1 VVSHDRYFM
10 DKMVDHLFVFEG
22 EGQIKDITG
31 NYTTFRTTESKG
43 PSRPAETK
51 VIEEKVV
58 EAAPKAVSANAEEKK
73 KLSFKEKQEYDGL
86 EKELEDLETK
96 KDAFTAVLSSGT
108 ASSEELTQAGME
120 LKKIVD
126 SIEAKTDRWLE
137 LADRI

>member
-1 VVSHDRYFM
+1 
-10 DKMVDHLFVFEG
+10 
-22 EGQIKDITG
+22 
-31 NYTTFRTTESKG
+31 
-43 PSRPAETK
+43 
-51 VIEEKVV
+51 
-58 EAAPKAVSANAEEKK
+58 
-73 KLSFKEKQEYDGL
+73 
-86 EKELEDLETK
+86 LEDLETK